1 MQILSQSTPTA
12 KKKHR
17 CDFCGLPINVGEKYE
32 NQFIENLGDAYPWKT
47 HPSCSTL
54 ASKLD
59 MYRQCDDEG
68 VTEDDF
74 YEFVCLKYRGI
85 TGKRY
90 RDDGKTWPETL
101 AFVKEQVL
109 TKK

>member
-32 NQFIENLGDAYPWKT
+32 TQFIENCGEAYLWKT
-47 HPSCSTL
+47 HPSCSIL

-59 MYRQCDDEG
+59 MYRKCDDEG

-74 YEFVCLKYRGI
+74 YEIVCSKYRDI
-85 TGKRY
+85 TGIRS
-90 RDDGKTWPETL
+90 RDDNKTWHETL
-101 AFVKEQVL
+101 EFIKEQVL
-109 TKK
+109 TKQ